1 MIVHFKP
8 LENVVS
14 GMYVCLRDMVDLS
27 VRLDILL
34 PEIVV
39 SGTVCFQD
47 SREFFVQI

>member
-1 MIVHFKP
+1 M
-8 LENVVS
+8 
-14 GMYVCLRDMVDLS
+14 DLS

-47 SREFFVQI
+47 SREFFAKYMHATDKTLLGTAILKKE